1 MKKSAEDWLRKA
13 DGDAVSA
20 RREFR
25 ARNRPN
31 YDSACFHAQQCVEKS
46 LKAVLEELGKPV
58 RKLHDLTMLMEA
70 ALDRFPLWKRM
81 RDDLELLSQYA
92 VNFRYPGADATRTL
106 AQEALLAMER
116 CRKTIAAGLK
126 SKRKKP
132 RTDADKF
139 E

>member
-1 MKKSAEDWLRKA
+1 MKKSANDWLRKA

-31 YDSACFHAQQCVEKS
+31 YDSACFHAQQCIEKS
-46 LKAVLEELGKPV
+46 LKAVLEESGKPV
-58 RKLHDLTMLMEA
+58 RKLHDLTMLMED
-70 ALDRFPLWKRM
+70 ALDCFPAWERM

-92 VNFRYPGADATRTL
+92 VNFRYPGADATKAL
-106 AQEALLAMER
+106 AQEALRAMER

-126 SKRKKP
+126 RKK
-132 RTDADKF
+132 RI
-139 E
+139 